1 MSAPAQKGRS
11 ALVFGGT
18 GLVGG
23 HLLALL
29 LGERDWSRI
38 VAVTR
43 RPLGLQDPR
52 FAGVIANPGELAAH
66 REALRAD
73 VVFCALGTT
82 QRKAGT
88 PQAFRAVDHDYVLE
102 AGTLAHAAGA
112 RVFAVVSSL
121 GADPASSNFYLRV
134 KGETERDLRALGLP
148 TLHILQPS
156 LILGERDER
165 RPLEALAQR
174 AAPWAGA
181 LLVGPLRRY
190 RPITAEQVARALRGV
205 ADDTRPGTHVHAGES
220 LMLF

>member
-23 HLLALL
+23 HLLSLL

-43 RPLGLQDPR
+43 RPLSLRDAR
-52 FAGVIANPGELAAH
+52 LVSVVASPGELAAH
-66 REALRAD
+66 RKALRAD
-73 VVFCALGTT
+73 VVFCCLGTT

-102 AGTLAHAAGA
+102 AVTQAREAGA

-174 AAPWAGA
+174 AAPWAGT

-205 ADDTRPGTHVHAGES
+205 ADDTRPGTLVHAGES